1 MRAPNDAPK
10 TQLSSQT
17 QDIVAKALAAMK
29 KVTPAQEAENSQ
41 TLSDQTKKLIGKVA
55 AQGLRKPSPNLYQE
69 VRIDELSNESVK
81 FDSPA
86 PEKAKKATQNRYQL
100 PKPEEVLSS

>member
-1 MRAPNDAPK
+1 VHAPNDVPK

-29 KVTPAQEAENSQ
+29 KVTPTQEAGNSQ

-55 AQGLRKPSPNLYQE
+55 AQELRKPSPNLYQE
-69 VRIDELSNESVK
+69 VRIDELSDESVK

-86 PEKAKKATQNRYQL
+86 PEEAKKPTANRYQL

>member
-1 MRAPNDAPK
+1 MHAPNDVPK

-29 KVTPAQEAENSQ
+29 KVTPTQEAGNSQ

-55 AQGLRKPSPNLYQE
+55 AQELRKPSPNLYQE
-69 VRIDELSNESVK
+69 VKIDELSDESVK

-86 PEKAKKATQNRYQL
+86 PEKAKKPTANRYQL

>member
-1 MRAPNDAPK
+1 VLAPNDVPK

-17 QDIVAKALAAMK
+17 QDVVAKALAALK
-29 KVTPAQEAENSQ
+29 KVSPVQESGNSQ

-69 VRIDELSNESVK
+69 VRIDELSDESAK
-81 FDSPA
+81 FDSPI
-86 PEKAKKATQNRYQL
+86 ATKVKEPTPSRYEL
-100 PKPEEVLSS
+100 PKPVELLSS